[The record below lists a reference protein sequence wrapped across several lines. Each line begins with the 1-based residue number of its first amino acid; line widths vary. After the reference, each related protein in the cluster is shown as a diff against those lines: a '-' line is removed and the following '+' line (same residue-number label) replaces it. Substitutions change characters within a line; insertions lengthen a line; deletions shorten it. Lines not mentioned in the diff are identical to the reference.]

1 MTKDVVISVRGLQV
15 MDNES
20 AEDIETVQQGEYF
33 ERNGSIFLLY
43 DEYYEGFDEPVKN
56 VMKIRGNEMTLT
68 KRGIINVQMNFE
80 AGKKNLTRYQT
91 PYGVMMIGLDTS
103 RVVCLQ
109 EEKSLAIEIDYT
121 LEQTTSTFRIPKSG
135 SWYGRENSRHKM
147 RPCVGTHSTACCAGA
162 FIHDNRMLAEH
173 AFYC

>member
-56 VMKIRGNEMTLT
+56 VHENQG
-68 KRGIINVQMNFE
+68 KRNDSDQ
-80 AGKKNLTRYQT
+80 TRHHQ
-91 PYGVMMIGLDTS
+91 
-103 RVVCLQ
+103 
-109 EEKSLAIEIDYT
+109 
-121 LEQTTSTFRIPKSG
+121 
-135 SWYGRENSRHKM
+135 
-147 RPCVGTHSTACCAGA
+147 RP
-162 FIHDNRMLAEH
+162 DEL
-173 AFYC
+173 

>member
-33 ERNGSIFLLY
+33 ERNGGICLLY

-121 LEQTTSTFRIPKSG
+121 LEANYQYVSDSKIRIMV
-135 SWYGRENSRHKM
+135 RERKQQ
-147 RPCVGTHSTACCAGA
+147 A
-162 FIHDNRMLAEH
+162 
-173 AFYC
+173 

>member
-43 DEYYEGFDEPVKN
+43 DEYYEGFDEPVK
-56 VMKIRGNEMTLT
+56 
-68 KRGIINVQMNFE
+68 
-80 AGKKNLTRYQT
+80 KNLTRYQT

-121 LEQTTSTFRIPKSG
+121 LEANYQYVSDSKIRIMV
-135 SWYGRENSRHKM
+135 RERKQQ
-147 RPCVGTHSTACCAGA
+147 A
-162 FIHDNRMLAEH
+162 
-173 AFYC
+173 

>member
-80 AGKKNLTRYQT
+80 AGKKNLTRYLRCNDDRAGHQ
-91 PYGVMMIGLDTS
+91 PCRLS
-103 RVVCLQ
+103 
-109 EEKSLAIEIDYT
+109 A
-121 LEQTTSTFRIPKSG
+121 
-135 SWYGRENSRHKM
+135 GRKK
-147 RPCVGTHSTACCAGA
+147 PC
-162 FIHDNRMLAEH
+162 DRN
-173 AFYC
+173 

>member
-1 MTKDVVISVRGLQV
+1 MIAVGIDVSKSKSMVAVLDSYG
-15 MDNES
+15 
-20 AEDIETVQQGEYF
+20 TVLASPYTV
-33 ERNGSIFLLY
+33 NHDATDMNALVAYLK
-43 DEYYEGFDEPVKN
+43 GFDEPVKN
-56 VMKIRGNEMTLT
+56 VMKIKGNEMTLT

-121 LEQTTSTFRIPKSG
+121 LEANYQYVSDSKIRIMV
-135 SWYGRENSRHKM
+135 RERKQQ
-147 RPCVGTHSTACCAGA
+147 A
-162 FIHDNRMLAEH
+162 
-173 AFYC
+173 

>member
-80 AGKKNLTRYQT
+80 AGKKNLTCYQT

-121 LEQTTSTFRIPKSG
+121 LEANYQYVSDSKIRIMV
-135 SWYGRENSRHKM
+135 RERKQQ
-147 RPCVGTHSTACCAGA
+147 A
-162 FIHDNRMLAEH
+162 
-173 AFYC
+173 

>member
-80 AGKKNLTRYQT
+80 EGKKNL
-91 PYGVMMIGLDTS
+91 
-103 RVVCLQ
+103 
-109 EEKSLAIEIDYT
+109 
-121 LEQTTSTFRIPKSG
+121 IPLPDALRCNDDRAG
-135 SWYGRENSRHKM
+135 HQPRRLPAGRKK
-147 RPCVGTHSTACCAGA
+147 PC
-162 FIHDNRMLAEH
+162 DRN
-173 AFYC
+173 

>member
-91 PYGVMMIGLDTS
+91 PYGVMMIGWTPAVS
-103 RVVCLQ
+103 SVCRKKKAL
-109 EEKSLAIEIDYT
+109 
-121 LEQTTSTFRIPKSG
+121 R
-135 SWYGRENSRHKM
+135 
-147 RPCVGTHSTACCAGA
+147 
-162 FIHDNRMLAEH
+162 
-173 AFYC
+173 

>member
-109 EEKSLAIEIDYT
+109 EEKSLA
-121 LEQTTSTFRIPKSG
+121 
-135 SWYGRENSRHKM
+135 RENNRHKM
-147 RPCVGTHSTACCAGA
+147 SPCVCTHSTACCAEA
-162 FIHDNRMLAEH
+162 FIHDNRMLAER

>member
-20 AEDIETVQQGEYF
+20 AEDIETVQQG
-33 ERNGSIFLLY
+33 
-43 DEYYEGFDEPVKN
+43 EYYEGFDEPVKN

-121 LEQTTSTFRIPKSG
+121 LEANYQYVSDSKIRIMV
-135 SWYGRENSRHKM
+135 RERKQQ
-147 RPCVGTHSTACCAGA
+147 A
-162 FIHDNRMLAEH
+162 
-173 AFYC
+173 

>member
-68 KRGIINVQMNFE
+68 KRGLINVQMNFE

-91 PYGVMMIGLDTS
+91 PYGVMMIGLVII
-103 RVVCLQ
+103 RW
-109 EEKSLAIEIDYT
+109 K
-121 LEQTTSTFRIPKSG
+121 QTTSTFRIPKSG

-147 RPCVGTHSTACCAGA
+147 SPCVGTHSTACCAGA
-162 FIHDNRMLAEH
+162 FIHDNRMLAER

>member
-43 DEYYEGFDEPVKN
+43 DEYYVKN
-56 VMKIRGNEMTLT
+56 VMKIRENEMTLT

-121 LEQTTSTFRIPKSG
+121 LEANYQYVSDSKIRIMV
-135 SWYGRENSRHKM
+135 RERKQQ
-147 RPCVGTHSTACCAGA
+147 A
-162 FIHDNRMLAEH
+162 
-173 AFYC
+173 